1 MSDKVKK
8 GSSAPKKDSWHPHYN
23 DPVHKLVLKST
34 DNVLFRVSAYHLAKA
49 RSVRLCS
56 ELNHADALPSPVFA
70 EMFDLTLE
78 DTEPV
83 DMLVSSKVLCEFIYR
98 TTCPYSDDSHSQ
110 RREVSWT
117 LDEAFELYHI
127 GSRFECPLA
136 KASGLSQIELQSC
149 DKLESWHALI
159 RASNED
165 DEPLAKEIVHFIDA
179 RNMEK
184 VDPFPF
190 ISQLQPTW
198 QHSLLRSIFGIAP
211 HREHQLDLR
220 RYRGLPM
227 DFTFFTSTDAVHVE
241 RWTRRWEPSGQ
252 SDAAL

>member
-8 GSSAPKKDSWHPHYN
+8 GSGAPKKDSWHPHYN

-49 RSVRLCS
+49 RSVHLCS
-56 ELNHADALPSPVFA
+56 ELDHADALSSPVFA

-78 DTEPV
+78 DTKPV

-98 TTCPYSDDSHSQ
+98 TTCPYSEDSHSQ

-136 KASGLSQIELQSC
+136 KASGLSQIRLRSC
-149 DKLESWHALI
+149 GSLEFWHALI

-165 DEPLAKEIVHFIDA
+165 GEPLAKEIIQFIAA
-179 RNMEK
+179 RNMVK
-184 VDPFPF
+184 RDPFPF
-190 ISQLQPTW
+190 ISQLQITW
-198 QHSLLRSIFGIAP
+198 QHSLLRSLFGIAP
-211 HREHQLDLR
+211 HGEHRLDLR

-227 DFTFFTSTDAVHVE
+227 DLSFSISADVLHGE
-241 RWTRRWEPSGQ
+241 RWKHGWEPSGQ